1 MWQDGAHAIFLLV
14 IVLVFNKVLQNSL
27 DFGKKLRRL
36 RDTCGNVA
44 DDLKE
49 DKTPDPDDIVVMVR
63 NKATGDIIYERH
75 CDADKKE
82 INRLMNDND
91 LREQVIT
98 FKHLP
103 EAENLSHIVGIFK
116 ESSETYDCIACI
128 ST

>member
-1 MWQDGAHAIFLLV
+1 MIFLLV

-44 DDLKE
+44 ADLE
-49 DKTPDPDDIVVMVR
+49 QDKTPESDDIIVMVR
-63 NKATGDIIYERH
+63 NKDTGDIVYERH
-75 CDADKKE
+75 CDTDKKE
-82 INRLMNDND
+82 IKRLMNDND

-103 EAENLSHIVGIFK
+103 EAENLSHIIGIFK